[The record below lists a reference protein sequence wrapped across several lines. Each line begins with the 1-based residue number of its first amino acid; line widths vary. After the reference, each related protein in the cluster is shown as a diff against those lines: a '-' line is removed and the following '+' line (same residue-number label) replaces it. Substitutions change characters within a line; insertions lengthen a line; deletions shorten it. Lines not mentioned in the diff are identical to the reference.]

1 MNRWVLSMLVLYFPC
16 LVGLSIAGA
25 EIVTLETQ
33 GQAYIADARVRADLP
48 DGNWGNDADITVS
61 PKGSEQFNYTS
72 RVYLAFDIRRFLMD
86 AGYDP
91 GAVDLLDLRI
101 VLTQYNLS
109 SSWMSSVAVHFPEA
123 EWDESTITWNTQPT
137 FSGIQFAYKPNNGAG
152 AVDGIEHGSIK
163 ERFRSLL
170 RDTREAWKQGIV
182 LAGPNAPYESED
194 RTWIHYASS
203 EYPEEAFRP
212 KFIVTVATE
221 NEAPSPTP
229 LPPSPH
235 VIPLDGSSLEA
246 NQLSAD
252 PPAGYAMG
260 NVSFGSI
267 PGGPG
272 TDGTGMTI
280 QLEPGQG
287 VWIVSNAV
295 IGAPGLAR
303 ISGSMRASN
312 TVPAVALVALNSP
325 VDGQL
330 AYTNMAGDEIPVAD
344 YRTVN
349 LFYQPPNGQLQLAV
363 QAVNESQSGQSTQIW
378 VDNLDV
384 HTGLPAATGIPV
396 ELETDG
402 SFDHSLENLI
412 LGLNGADGAVI
423 PFFETLTDIAIRLI
437 LQPQN
442 QAANIATRVMD
453 LEGAFPLRLLGQI
466 SVQRGSLPGGGTLAF
481 VMSNGYQNA
490 GLFRDVNQL
499 PGPGEEEPEDIFL
512 GSDFHVNNPAVPIH
526 VVAQIGGPGADSS
539 VVVDDLLLTWAD
551 TRADGAPWTGTEP
564 TPTPPLPTPTPT
576 PPVTFP
582 DEFEPDNSAGD
593 PHIFS
598 LYGQSYSPPKTYTRA
613 IDPAGDEDYMAFGLI
628 SPSAAR
634 RRLQPE
640 YANTKWIYTIQVQPA
655 VPEARIRFDLL
666 QSYSVT
672 SQELGSLGG
681 TFYGVGY
688 PYVVFKVSGE
698 PGAYQITLAAE
709 TVNEFPT
716 PAPSPTPLP

>member
-1 MNRWVLSMLVLYFPC
+1 MLVLYFPC
-16 LVGLSIAGA
+16 LVDLSTAGA

-33 GQAYIADARVRADLP
+33 SQLYISDARVRADLP

-72 RVYLAFDIRRFLMD
+72 RVYLAFDIRRFLLD

-91 GAVDLLDLRI
+91 ATVDLLDLRL
-101 VLTQYNLS
+101 VLTQYNFSAAWLS
-109 SSWMSSVAVHFPEA
+109 SIAVHFPEA
-123 EWDESTITWNTQPT
+123 EWDESTITWNNQPS

-170 RDTREAWKQGIV
+170 RDTRDSWKQGIV
-182 LAGPNAPYESED
+182 LAGPNAPFESED

-203 EYPEEAFRP
+203 EYPDATFRP
-212 KFIVTVATE
+212 KFIVTIAAETAV
-221 NEAPSPTP
+221 PSPTP
-229 LPPSPH
+229 SPAPVPPSPH
-235 VIPLDGSSLEA
+235 VIPLDGASLEA
-246 NQLSAD
+246 NGLSAD
-252 PPAGYAMG
+252 PPAGYVMG

-267 PGGPG
+267 PSGPG
-272 TDGTGMTI
+272 TDGTGLTAV
-280 QLEPGQG
+280 LEPGQG
-287 VWIVSNAV
+287 VWILSHTVMD
-295 IGAPGLAR
+295 APALAR
-303 ISGSMRASN
+303 VSAAVRASN
-312 TVPAVALVALNSP
+312 SAAAVALAALNSP

-330 AYTNMAGDEIPVAD
+330 AYSNIALEEIPVND
-344 YRTVN
+344 YRSMY
-349 LFYQPPNGQLQLAV
+349 LFYQPPGGKLQLAV

-423 PFFETLTDIAIRLI
+423 PFFESLTDIAIRLT
-437 LQPQN
+437 LQPRN

-453 LEGAFPLRLLGQI
+453 LEGAYPFRLLGQVR
-466 SVQRGSLPGGGTLAF
+466 VQQDSLPGGGTLAF
-481 VMSNGYQNA
+481 VMTNGYQNV

-499 PGPGEEEPEDIFL
+499 PGPGEGEPEDLLL
-512 GSDFHVNNPAVPIH
+512 GGDFHVNNPAVPIH
-526 VVAQIGGPGADSS
+526 VVAQIGGPGADGS
-539 VVVDDLLLTWAD
+539 VVVDDLRLTRAD
-551 TRADGAPWTGTEP
+551 TRVDGAPWTGTEP
-564 TPTPPLPTPTPT
+564 TPTPAPPVPTPTPT
-576 PPVTFP
+576 APVSFP
-582 DEFEPDNSAGD
+582 DDFEPDNSASD
-593 PHIFS
+593 PRIFS
-598 LYGQSYSPPKTYTRA
+598 IYGQSYTTPKTYMRA

-628 SPSAAR
+628 SPAAAR
-634 RRLQPE
+634 RRSQPE

-655 VPEARIRFDLL
+655 GAETRIRFDLL

-688 PYVVFKVSGE
+688 PYVVFQVSGE
-698 PGAYQITLAAE
+698 PGAYQITFAAE
-709 TVNEFPT
+709 TVDAFPT
-716 PAPSPTPLP
+716 PAPSPTPVP